1 MVDLSITKNKIE
13 HHYMTYIITIILLVV
28 VFFIYFI
35 NKLNIVK
42 SVKDTINI
50 RIFNGLSL
58 LFIAIFIYY
67 SITLDLKNG
76 MFTTFIIWCLFVIA
90 TPIADA
96 ALLVSVPAKNLF
108 NINLDIT
115 QWISSFIALV
125 FVFYSYYNYKP
136 FLKSSTG
143 GRFLIKVIDTK
154 LFIIFATCI
163 IASISMAY
171 LLNEMIDYVIYK
183 KVINTA
189 MNTFYAVMFVLAFSM
204 YFVAINR
211 LYK

>member
-1 MVDLSITKNKIE
+1 
-13 HHYMTYIITIILLVV
+13 MTYIITLILLVA
-28 VFFIYFI
+28 VFFIYYV
-35 NKLNIVK
+35 NKLNIVE
-42 SVKDTINI
+42 SAKDTINI

-58 LFIAIFIYY
+58 SFVVFFIYY

-76 MFTTFIIWCLFVIA
+76 LFTTFIIWCLFVIA

-108 NINLDIT
+108 NIDLDIT
-115 QWISSFIALV
+115 QWISSFVALG
-125 FVFYSYYNYKP
+125 FVFYSYYNFKP
-136 FLKSSTG
+136 LLKASTG

-154 LFIIFATCI
+154 TFSIFATCI

-171 LLNEMIDYVIYK
+171 LLNELIDYVIYK
-183 KVINTA
+183 KE
-189 MNTFYAVMFVLAFSM
+189 MNTIKNSIYAVMFVIPFTM
-204 YFVAINR
+204 YFVAIKR

>member
-1 MVDLSITKNKIE
+1 
-13 HHYMTYIITIILLVV
+13 MTYIITIILLVV

-35 NKLNIVK
+35 NQLNIVK

-50 RIFNGLSL
+50 RIFNGISI

-115 QWISSFIALV
+115 QWISSFIALA

-136 FLKSSTG
+136 FLKSSAG

-204 YFVAINR
+204 YFVAINK